1 MPKVSSTLRS
11 DKNGPSQWI
20 CGFIGLS
27 TRLKIYISSYTGN
40 QEVKIWGIA
49 SQNITHHITM
59 NQSGQPIYM
68 ANTILKLN
76 HTVMQGWSNSVLKIN
91 HTVVQRCDNDVR
103 TYRRTD
109 GRTHKAT
116 NCNVDHM
123 TGTTYGRLSHHP

>member
-20 CGFIGLS
+20 CGFIELR
-27 TRLKIYISSYTGN
+27 TRLKIYFFLYWKPG
-40 QEVKIWGIA
+40 
-49 SQNITHHITM
+49 SQNMGYCFTKYHPPHHHESIRATYL
-59 NQSGQPIYM
+59 YM